1 MTEFK
6 KVTGCK
12 PCGSQVLIELLTSQE
27 ILQTK
32 LYVNNKKLASEY
44 QAVVLAVGPSLKEN
58 ISNNEIENLIWY
70 AYQGLCDRPRNDFT
84 CPQWHDGG
92 VTQRQFNWHLLSLLL

>member
-32 LYVNNKKLASEY
+32 LYVINKKLASEY

-58 ISNNEIENLIWY
+58 ISNYGFNV
-70 AYQGLCDRPRNDFT
+70 GDRVVISGNATPVPDYDNSDREKVLVEPFAIKAVLT
-84 CPQWHDGG
+84 
-92 VTQRQFNWHLLSLLL
+92 